1 MSSGRTSRSASASVV
16 SKTDESMIIEVR
28 VEVETSADSVVVHLA
43 LRDEDPITLPML
55 ERLGDVQRGGDG
67 IDPAVQVL
75 DHEHVDVANAASA
88 GAVQCL
94 VSGWSACR
102 VANSPILRPTLTPVS
117 MAKRK

>member
-1 MSSGRTSRSASASVV
+1 MLRQGRALSCRCDTHFAGYGM
-16 SKTDESMIIEVR
+16 TQL
-28 VEVETSADSVVVHLA
+28 LA
-43 LRDEDPITLPML
+43 VGSDY
-55 ERLGDVQRGGDG
+55 QRGGDG

-102 VANSPILRPTLTPVS
+102 VANLPILRPTLTPVS